1 MPPVH
6 TSAGGYHSPKL
17 ERKEQMNT
25 NHHNDSKELTSA
37 EVIAFL
43 EYEKEQLANYFF
55 LGLGFIAIGA
65 LWLAIL

>member
-1 MPPVH
+1 MITP
-6 TSAGGYHSPKL
+6 
-17 ERKEQMNT
+17 
-25 NHHNDSKELTSA
+25 HHNNSEELTSA

-55 LGLGFIAIGA
+55 LGLGFMAIGA

>member
-1 MPPVH
+1 
-6 TSAGGYHSPKL
+6 
-17 ERKEQMNT
+17 MNT
-25 NHHNDSKELTSA
+25 NHHNNNEELTSA

-43 EYEKEQLANYFF
+43 EYEREQFTNYFF

>member
-1 MPPVH
+1 
-6 TSAGGYHSPKL
+6 
-17 ERKEQMNT
+17 MNT
-25 NHHNDSKELTSA
+25 NHHNNDSEELTRA

-55 LGLGFIAIGA
+55 LGLGFVAIGA

>member
-1 MPPVH
+1 
-6 TSAGGYHSPKL
+6 
-17 ERKEQMNT
+17 MNT
-25 NHHNDSKELTSA
+25 NHHNDSKELTRA

-55 LGLGFIAIGA
+55 LGLGFMAIGA

>member
-1 MPPVH
+1 MDRGLLLPE
-6 TSAGGYHSPKL
+6 T
-17 ERKEQMNT
+17 RKETTMNT
-25 NHHNDSKELTSA
+25 NHHNNSEELTRA
-37 EVIAFL
+37 EVIAFI

>member
-1 MPPVH
+1 
-6 TSAGGYHSPKL
+6 
-17 ERKEQMNT
+17 MNT
-25 NHHNDSKELTSA
+25 DYHNNSEELTSA

-43 EYEKEQLANYFF
+43 EYEKDQLANYFF

>member
-1 MPPVH
+1 
-6 TSAGGYHSPKL
+6 
-17 ERKEQMNT
+17 MNT
-25 NHHNDSKELTSA
+25 NRHNDSEELTRA

-55 LGLGFIAIGA
+55 LGLGFIAISV

>member
-1 MPPVH
+1 
-6 TSAGGYHSPKL
+6 
-17 ERKEQMNT
+17 MNT
-25 NHHNDSKELTSA
+25 NHHNDKEELTRA

-43 EYEKEQLANYFF
+43 EYEREQFTNYFF

>member
-1 MPPVH
+1 
-6 TSAGGYHSPKL
+6 
-17 ERKEQMNT
+17 MNT
-25 NHHNDSKELTSA
+25 NHHNDSEELTRA

-43 EYEKEQLANYFF
+43 EYEREQFTNYFF

>member
-1 MPPVH
+1 
-6 TSAGGYHSPKL
+6 
-17 ERKEQMNT
+17 MNT
-25 NHHNDSKELTSA
+25 NHNNASEELTRT

-55 LGLGFIAIGA
+55 LGLGFMAIGA

>member
-1 MPPVH
+1 MI
-6 TSAGGYHSPKL
+6 T
-17 ERKEQMNT
+17 T
-25 NHHNDSKELTSA
+25 HHNDSEELTRA

-43 EYEKEQLANYFF
+43 EYEKEQFTNYFF